1 MTERQATVI
10 RILVDPAAAASSE
23 FGGRVLLTGEA
34 CIRLAT
40 DEHSNIKAHDEL
52 VGDSVILS
60 RGGVE
65 LIRPDEKISPSPSEF
80 FSDGSEQE
88 FDLLVDNSGSSSSRG
103 SATDVNYVTIDR
115 NTGYVQARKNIFSP
129 VVCEGQPR
137 TSPEV
142 VERVLAESGEMG
154 RLWLLSF
161 SEANHARVCA
171 ELRRIFGVSGA
182 VPIAEMAFLGTI
194 SNLLTGTRVTHDV
207 FELIFAKVEARR
219 VISPML
225 AERIFK
231 MATKESWYTVVA
243 LVAPLLGREL
253 DESEQM
259 AILSSVQEAD
269 DLELLTLSLPMSP
282 EIQCECAEKLLG
294 GIKGEPSAKLIGRV
308 CEGNMTSCSLLL
320 ETHTRLVT
328 PCLKDVVR
336 QGTVAIPTKLGRT
349 VYMMGLKNH
358 SAAIELCRVS
368 GSLLNEVLKII
379 YVERKVEVRNAGM
392 GGMLTASRS
401 GDLLMAIVTDCLPE
415 LSDQLLDRT
424 DISATVVSMMSDL
437 VEPLDIVHD
446 VNLKRCLEA
455 SIDLCSE
462 QLAHW
467 RALSRASHPAAAA
480 AAQEGR
486 RSVPVLLAEAGLAD
500 LAILFLK
507 SGPVRRSSVEGA
519 LNTINCLFTELPP
532 AAVFALQ
539 QESLPKEVESLA
551 GDAIRRYPK
560 AIVEHGDPNVLVLAV
575 DASVK
580 RKLQGA
586 LQSLLR
592 EMPSRVKELLE
603 TSSDRTDAVRMMCE
617 AVLCDPTPHLVG
629 MLRKMGESSEDFGKT
644 IRVCEMQPGLKPV

>member
-10 RILVDPAAAASSE
+10 RILVDPAAASSE
-23 FGGRVLLTGEA
+23 FGGRVLLTGEE
-34 CIRLAT
+34 CISLAV

-52 VGDSVILS
+52 IGDSVILS

-88 FDLLVDNSGSSSSRG
+88 FDLLVDNSGPSSSRG

-225 AERIFK
+225 AERILK

-253 DESEQM
+253 DESEQTE
-259 AILSSVQEAD
+259 ILNSVQEAD
-269 DLELLTLSLPMSP
+269 NLELLTLSLSMSP
-282 EIQCECAEKLLG
+282 EIQRECANKLLG
-294 GIKGEPSAKLIGRV
+294 GIKGEPSGKLIGRV

-328 PCLKDVVR
+328 PCLKDVLR
-336 QGTVAIPTKLGRT
+336 QDTTAIPTKLGRT

-358 SAAIELCRVS
+358 AVAIELCRVS
-368 GSLLNEVLKII
+368 GSLFNEVLKII

-401 GDLLMAIVTDCLPE
+401 GDLLMAIVTNCLPE
-415 LSDQLLDRT
+415 LSDQLLSRT

-455 SIDLCSE
+455 SINLCSK

-467 RALSRASHPAAAA
+467 RALSRASHPAAA

-507 SGPVRRSSVEGA
+507 SGPVRGSSVEGA

-539 QESLPKEVESLA
+539 QESLPRDVESLA

-586 LQSLLR
+586 FQSLLR

-617 AVLCDPTPHLVG
+617 AVLCDPTPALVG

-644 IRVCEMQPGLKPV
+644 IRVCEMQLGLKPV